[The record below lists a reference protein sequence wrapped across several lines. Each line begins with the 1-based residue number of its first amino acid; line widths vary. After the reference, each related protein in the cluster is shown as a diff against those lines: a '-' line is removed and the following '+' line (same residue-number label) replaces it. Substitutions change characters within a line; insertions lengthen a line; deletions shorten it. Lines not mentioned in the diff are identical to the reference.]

1 MVSNGIVSTRRRRP
15 RPWSASSRWPAVA
28 LVTLVA
34 FFAACGG
41 TQHFDGRAY
50 RGASVSFDVPAVPPD
65 WRRVA
70 VAAADLAFRDD
81 AREGSILID
90 GRCGRRD
97 EDVPL
102 TSLTQQLILG
112 TTERDFVTE
121 ETIPFDA
128 REALHTILRAKL
140 DGVLMQYDVYVFKQD
155 GCVYDFVYVAPP
167 ARFAEGAPSFE
178 RFATG
183 IHARAAG
190 S

>member
-1 MVSNGIVSTRRRRP
+1 V
-15 RPWSASSRWPAVA
+15 
-28 LVTLVA
+28 LVA
-34 FFAACGG
+34 TGAIAPLVAGCGSA
-41 TQHFDGRAY
+41 QRFDGHAY
-50 RGASVSFDVPAVPPD
+50 RGASVSLDVPSVPGE
-65 WRRVA
+65 WRRVD

-102 TSLTQQLILG
+102 TSLTQQLIMG
-112 TTERDFVTE
+112 TTGREFVSE
-121 ETIPFDA
+121 ETIPFDG
-128 REALHTILRAKL
+128 REALHSVLRAKL
-140 DGVLMQYDVYVFKQD
+140 DGVEMQYDVYVLKKD

-167 ARFAEGAPSFE
+167 ARFADGAPVFE

-183 IHARAAG
+183 IHVRAAG

>member
-1 MVSNGIVSTRRRRP
+1 VLSTL
-15 RPWSASSRWPAVA
+15 AV
-28 LVTLVA
+28 LS
-34 FFAACGG
+34 AACGG
-41 TQHFDGRAY
+41 AQHFDGRAY
-50 RGASVSFDVPAVPPD
+50 RGAAVSFDVPTVPPA
-65 WRRVA
+65 WRRVD
-70 VAAADLAFRDD
+70 VTAADLAFRDD
-81 AREGSILID
+81 ARGGSILID

-140 DGVLMQYDVYVFKQD
+140 DGVVMQYDVYVLKKD

-167 ARFAEGAPSFE
+167 TRFAEGAPSFE
-178 RFATG
+178 QFATG